1 MTIQLNGASRVY
13 YVVGDPIA
21 QVKSPQGVTELMQQ
35 QGVNAAC
42 IPAHVAPEQLAAF
55 AAGVKPIQNIDG
67 VIVTVHT
74 KWLTKICVTACRQKR
89 HFWARSTPCAKQ

>member
-55 AAGVKPIQNIDG
+55 ATGVKPIQNIDG
-67 VIVTVHT
+67 V
-74 KWLTKICVTACRQKR
+74 RQ
-89 HFWARSTPCAKQ
+89 HFWARSIPCAKQRRVGMATCLMAKALSRLC